1 MSGQVSLKFP
11 VVNASVVP
19 MIPDEGAWFSM
30 LRENHLMELQ
40 EIKATILDIK
50 GDLAR
55 DFTIKF
61 LSTLFL

>member
-1 MSGQVSLKFP
+1 
-11 VVNASVVP
+11 VVP
-19 MIPDEGAWFSM
+19 TIPDEGAWLSI

-40 EIKATILDIK
+40 EIKATILDFR
-50 GDLAR
+50 GDLAK